1 MTFAWVGLHQENICA
16 NDDLMNKPGHVLLQS
31 AIRQLLHMNDPLRP
45 SHLQR
50 LLAHSYRE
58 NFICV
63 IDPCDILPRW
73 KKKIKNLISLSA
85 KERTLKSIVFSSPF
99 WRSPRSDYNQATRW
113 TMKLWSLRRD
123 KRSFLL
129 LLFGQENH
137 TKALLTCV
145 LDKRVYALKAFW
157 PAKEILS
164 KQAWT
169 NLAIR
174 YIRRGTFDVS
184 LWPKC
189 ETLGLIARLAFDS
202 IEMDLIDQPASSGIS
217 DAGDRNAQVGIQQC
231 TRVWAHLLT
240 RTMGLV
246 SLFFFQSS
254 LVPGNSFG
262 DGSLSCEGC
271 SLSFFWP
278 KRFGRRD
285 PISLAIFAIT

>member
-123 KRSFLL
+123 KRFLL

-169 NLAIR
+169 NLGIR
-174 YIRRGTFDVS
+174 FIRRGTFDVS

-246 SLFFFQSS
+246 SLFFFNLRLCLEILSVMDRS
-254 LVPGNSFG
+254 HVRDVPSASFG
-262 DGSLSCEGC
+262 QNVLADATPSL
-271 SLSFFWP
+271 
-278 KRFGRRD
+278 
-285 PISLAIFAIT
+285 